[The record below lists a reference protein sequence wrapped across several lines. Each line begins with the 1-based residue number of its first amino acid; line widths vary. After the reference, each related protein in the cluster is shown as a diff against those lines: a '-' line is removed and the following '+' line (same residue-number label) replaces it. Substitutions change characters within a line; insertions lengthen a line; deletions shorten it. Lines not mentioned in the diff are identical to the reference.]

1 MSHYKERKY
10 TYALC
15 LEKLHYEKKSRLEK
29 RKGKLHCK
37 PHRSTMDL
45 RRWGV
50 HNHQM
55 NCYEN
60 ENSYSQKHNGCQTQ
74 RASIV
79 LFLAVSQVISTVL
92 LNLIPEEA
100 KLLSM
105 QGKAKIVGKVIIC
118 FKVFLR
124 VLVYRVY
131 KDFSFNLIT
140 MNNFEQIKLTIS
152 KEN

>member
-1 MSHYKERKY
+1 M
-10 TYALC
+10 
-15 LEKLHYEKKSRLEK
+15 
-29 RKGKLHCK
+29 
-37 PHRSTMDL
+37 
-45 RRWGV
+45 
-50 HNHQM
+50 
-55 NCYEN
+55 
-60 ENSYSQKHNGCQTQ
+60 
-74 RASIV
+74 

-140 MNNFEQIKLTIS
+140 MSNFE
-152 KEN
+152 

>member
-1 MSHYKERKY
+1 M
-10 TYALC
+10 
-15 LEKLHYEKKSRLEK
+15 
-29 RKGKLHCK
+29 
-37 PHRSTMDL
+37 
-45 RRWGV
+45 
-50 HNHQM
+50 
-55 NCYEN
+55 
-60 ENSYSQKHNGCQTQ
+60 
-74 RASIV
+74 

-124 VLVYRVY
+124 VSVYRVY

-140 MNNFEQIKLTIS
+140 MNNFE
-152 KEN
+152 